1 MWGRFPK
8 SPPSFLVGGSSLPLW
23 KIWVRQL
30 GWWHPIYYEKY
41 IYWWLLMIIGG
52 LIIPYLLVVWLFPI
66 NGNIKKNIFQTFP
79 NHQPDFSDAAVR
91 SHAATL
97 TQRCLLKYADDPGFF
112 FFHLCK
118 HQISCAFSLLQL
130 TTTKWCF
137 TPENA
142 IVILTCLCGSCQ
154 PSKCSIFIWGSWGWP
169 PLCGCNEIYPDKKH
183 PCPKSSTDII
193 ITYIFSQHIQSSTVL
208 IGQEQNDIISSYI
221 SIRQYCLSNHPTII
235 KHIIHKHI
243 NNIFQSTDI
252 IIHHHPIQRTSYPA
266 KKNTETNPF
275 TSVIYLWTW
284 GLSSSQT
291 VKLPEDIPNIY
302 LHSSWLNHHVC
313 TVFAEISVLDTLW

>member
-30 GWWHPIYYEKY
+30 GWWHPIYYEKN
-41 IYWWLLMIIGG
+41 IYCWLLMIIGG

-97 TQRCLLKYADDPGFF
+97 TQRCLLQYADDPGFF

-221 SIRQYCLSNHPTII
+221 FY
-235 KHIIHKHI
+235 
-243 NNIFQSTDI
+243 
-252 IIHHHPIQRTSYPA
+252 
-266 KKNTETNPF
+266 
-275 TSVIYLWTW
+275 
-284 GLSSSQT
+284 
-291 VKLPEDIPNIY
+291 
-302 LHSSWLNHHVC
+302 
-313 TVFAEISVLDTLW
+313 